1 MCIVKIVIS
10 KCLLVQ
16 RFKEREMKSTRGM
29 PSRLRTWNDSYMLN
43 ETYETMFYSAVSNLL
58 SVTSLVTPL
67 VMVRLLIDWLA
78 GPGRSWE
85 SKKLIWLP
93 GMWRTAWSHQ
103 THAAATLLLA
113 RPGINFLW
121 RNMKILSLTW
131 QALSHPCRSR
141 CKRLSCI
148 ILNQT
153 QQFSPRPKISWDSE
167 GAISLIITGHQ
178 PEEPRHASVR
188 DWPRVQIGFIWGHGH
203 GTFLNLLSIDM
214 GVFSGSRK
222 TKPGLWCVTGQT

>member
-1 MCIVKIVIS
+1 
-10 KCLLVQ
+10 
-16 RFKEREMKSTRGM
+16 MKSTRGM

-103 THAAATLLLA
+103 TDAAATLLLA

-131 QALSHPCRSR
+131 QALSHLCRSR

-153 QQFSPRPKISWDSE
+153 QQFSPRPKISWDRE

-178 PEEPRHASVR
+178 PQEPRHASV
-188 DWPRVQIGFIWGHGH
+188 WPRVQIGFIGGHGH

>member
-29 PSRLRTWNDSYMLN
+29 SSRLRTWNDSYMLN
-43 ETYETMFYSAVSNLL
+43 ETYETMFYSAVYNLL

-103 THAAATLLLA
+103 TDAAATLLLA

-153 QQFSPRPKISWDSE
+153 QQFSPRPKISWDRE

-178 PEEPRHASVR
+178 PQEPRHASVWHWAQSANWVYLR
-188 DWPRVQIGFIWGHGH
+188 PRPWDIF
-203 GTFLNLLSIDM
+203 
-214 GVFSGSRK
+214 
-222 TKPGLWCVTGQT
+222 KPPFYRYGRFQRL